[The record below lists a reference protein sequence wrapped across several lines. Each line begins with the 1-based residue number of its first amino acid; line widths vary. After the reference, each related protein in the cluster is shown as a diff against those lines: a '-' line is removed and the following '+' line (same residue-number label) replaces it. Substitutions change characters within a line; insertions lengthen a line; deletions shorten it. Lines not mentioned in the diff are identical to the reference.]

1 MYNAEK
7 RGFYIVSEF
16 VAREKARNSVIISI
30 EKNPIIAAIRNDE
43 GVENAI
49 KSEVSSV
56 FLLRADIFNISNY
69 VNRIKD
75 SGKHVFIHFEFL
87 EGLGRDNRT
96 IDYIAEVIKP
106 DGIITTRTN
115 HVKYAEERG
124 LFAIQR
130 FFLVDSQSY
139 ETAIKSLQAIKPD
152 MIEIMPA
159 VMPGVIKRF
168 REKVSLPIIAG
179 GLIDCKEDIIDILK
193 AGALGV
199 STGKKELWVL

>member
-1 MYNAEK
+1 MIE
-7 RGFYIVSEF
+7 SS
-16 VAREKARNSVIISI
+16 ARDRIISSI
-30 EKNPIIAAIRNDE
+30 EGNPIIAAIRKDE
-43 GVENAI
+43 DIESAVRA
-49 KSEVSSV
+49 EVSSV
-56 FLLRADIFNISNY
+56 FLLRADIFN
-69 VNRIKD
+69 VCDHVRRIKD
-75 SGKHVFIHFEFL
+75 GGKNVFIHLEFL

-124 LFAIQR
+124 LFTIQR

-139 ETAIKSLQAIKPD
+139 ETAIKSLQSIRPD

-159 VMPGVIKRF
+159 VMPDVINRF
-168 REKVSLPIIAG
+168 REKVNLPIIAG
-179 GLIDCKEDIIDILK
+179 GLIDSKEDIIDILK

>member
-1 MYNAEK
+1 MSGLIASDSN
-7 RGFYIVSEF
+7 R
-16 VAREKARNSVIISI
+16 RNIINSI
-30 EKNPIIAAIRNDE
+30 EENPIIAAIRNDNDIE
-43 GVENAI
+43 DAI

-56 FLLRADIFNISNY
+56 FLLRADIFSINNY

-87 EGLGRDNRT
+87 DGLGRDNRA
-96 IDYIAEVIKP
+96 IDYISEVIKP
-106 DGIITTRTN
+106 DGILTTRTN
-115 HVKYAEERG
+115 HIKYAEERG

-139 ETAIKSLQAIKPD
+139 ETAIKSLQTIKPD

-159 VMPGVIKRF
+159 VMPGVIRRF
-168 REKVSLPIIAG
+168 KQEISLPVIAG
-179 GLIDCKEDIIDILK
+179 GLIDSKEDIIDILK

-199 STGKKELWVL
+199 STGKKELWGV